1 MKIKILQILILLLTF
16 VSVNQWSIFP
26 IGNLWLT
33 WTLQISIIFFILLN
47 KHILIPNRVNV
58 YIKLYYIW
66 ITISIIR
73 GLFTAENYIEYK
85 QLITGTISLSSP
97 LLIWLSFYPK
107 ILSQIYSYWVKY
119 ALFFFFIF
127 FSWAV
132 GWTQFYLSPLL
143 LLFCYFSLLKREKA
157 YIILILGL
165 IYTLIE
171 AEDSRAQFIKG
182 FLSLFMGIIVYKA
195 NLLSNRL
202 IKLGHIICYTS
213 SLFLFIFILSDTFN
227 FIQGNIDENDAIN
240 NNKERSYSEK
250 DTRSL
255 IYIDAIS
262 SSIDNNYIIS
272 GRTPAR
278 GNDINVS
285 HILFQGGYDENVE
298 FNKGER
304 HRNEML
310 HINTFT
316 WTGLIGLILYS
327 LIYINSTYLAVYKSN
342 NVYIRLLGC
351 YVAFRWSF
359 GWIEETNT
367 FLISDFAL
375 WCMIGMCYSPLFR
388 NMSNLEF
395 KNWIRKLI

>member
-1 MKIKILQILILLLTF
+1 MKIKIFQILILLLTF
-16 VSVNQWSIFP
+16 VSVNQWSKYP
-26 IGNLWLT
+26 IGNLGFT
-33 WTLQISIIFFILLN
+33 WIIQMSIIIFIVYN
-47 KHILIPNRVNV
+47 KQIIIGAKFKS
-58 YIKLYYIW
+58 YIKFYFIW
-66 ITISIIR
+66 VLVCTLR
-73 GLFTAENYIEYK
+73 GLFIAENYLEYK
-85 QLITGTISLSSP
+85 QLIIGTISLSSP
-97 LLIWLSFYPK
+97 ILICLSYNPQI
-107 ILSQIYSYWVKY
+107 ILRIYNYWIKY
-119 ALFFFFIF
+119 ALFFFLIF

-132 GWTQFYLSPLL
+132 GCTQFYLSPLL
-143 LLFCYFSLLKREKA
+143 LLFCFFSLLKKKDSLF
-157 YIILILGL
+157 ILIIGL

-182 FLSLFMGIIVYKA
+182 FFSLLMGVVVYKA
-195 NLLSNRL
+195 NILPNKL
-202 IKLGHIICYTS
+202 IKIGHTICYAST
-213 SLFLFIFILSDTFN
+213 LFLFFFILTDTSN
-227 FIQGNIDENDAIN
+227 YLRGKIDEEEAVE
-240 NNKERSYSEK
+240 NNKERSYAEK

-262 SSIDNNYIIS
+262 SSIDNRYFIA

-278 GNDINVS
+278 GNDIKVS
-285 HILFQGGYDENVE
+285 YILFQGGYDDNVE

-310 HINTFT
+310 HLNTFT
-316 WTGLIGLILYS
+316 WTGLIGLILYT

-342 NVYIRLLGC
+342 NVYIKLLGC

-388 NMSNLEF
+388 NMSNIEF